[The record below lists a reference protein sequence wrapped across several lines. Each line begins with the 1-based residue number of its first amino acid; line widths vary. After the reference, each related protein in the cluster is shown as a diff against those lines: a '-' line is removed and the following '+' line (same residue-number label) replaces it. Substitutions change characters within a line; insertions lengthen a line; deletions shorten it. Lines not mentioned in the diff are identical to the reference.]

1 MLTRDKNIILVIV
14 AHPDDETLGLG
25 GTILKHKKKGDHIY
39 GIYMTNGISSRINES
54 DEKIIERRTAADKVG
69 KLLGIKWCKR
79 GVFPDNAMDSVSLIK
94 VIKFI
99 EEIKNKI
106 NPNLIYTH
114 SHSDLN
120 VDHKIVNEA
129 TITAFRPKAGECWE
143 EIRLFEV
150 PSSTDYG
157 HKTIRGNFNPN
168 LYINIEKEIDSKIE
182 ILSHYDCE
190 LLPSPNSRSLEML
203 KILSQYRGSQVGLK
217 FAEAFEVIRKI
228 ER

>member
-1 MLTRDKNIILVIV
+1 MVSREKNIILVIV
-14 AHPDDETLGLG
+14 AHPDDETLGIG

-39 GIYMTNGISSRINES
+39 GIYMTNGISSRKNES
-54 DEKIIERRTAADKVG
+54 NEKVIERRNAADNVA
-69 KLLGIKWCKR
+69 KLIGIEWFKR
-79 GVFPDNAMDSVSLIK
+79 GVYPDNSMDTVPLIE
-94 VIKFI
+94 VIRFI
-99 EEIKNKI
+99 EEVKNKI

-129 TITAFRPKAGECWE
+129 TITAFRRKAGEIWE

-168 LYINIEKEIDSKIE
+168 LYISIEKEIDSKIN
-182 ILSHYDCE
+182 ILSHYKSE
-190 LLPSPNSRSLEML
+190 LLQSPNSRSLEMI
-203 KILSQYRGSQVGLK
+203 KILAQYRGSQVGLK